1 MRFRDAAFV
10 KVKLYYVVVMFLA
23 GIWQTILSMGI
34 AGFVGIILGGLI
46 VVILLIVCI
55 VCTCRR

>member
-46 VVILLIVCI
+46 GVILLIVCI